1 MLKQYLKE
9 IVVFLE
15 YRFVRKLLK
24 HNKSLKIVAVSG
36 SIGKTST
43 KRAIAI
49 VLSEKYKVQWQDG
62 NYNDI
67 VSVPMVFFGQSMPS
81 LFNPI
86 AWTGRLIQMQKMV
99 KSYPYEIVVLELGTD
114 GPGQI
119 KRFKD
124 YFSNDIAVITPI
136 APEHMEYFESIDQV
150 AREEISI
157 SDFSKRIIV
166 HESLKKSYDKLI
178 DKKYLTYGESKSSDA
193 YISGEHDTWI
203 QTSSERYKVSSDI
216 IGRHQKINLSAACL
230 VAENFGLSKADI
242 ESGLAK
248 IKPLAGR
255 MNKLKG
261 INSSVIIDD
270 TYNSSPKAVEA
281 ALATLKVIDSDQK
294 IAVLGNMNELGY
306 DSPGL
311 HREVGKLCSPD
322 YIDLLIT
329 IGADSNRYLAEEA
342 ESNSCKVMKFN
353 SPFKVG
359 QYLKDNISPN
369 AVVLLKGSQNG
380 VFLEEAIKSI
390 LADPNDESKLV
401 RQSKYWLK
409 KKKAM
414 FK

>member
-1 MLKQYLKE
+1 MLKQHLKE
-9 IVVFLE
+9 IIVFLE

-24 HNKSLKIVAVSG
+24 HNKSLKIVAVAG

-49 VLSEKYKVQWQDG
+49 ALSEKYKVQWQDG

-67 VSVPMVFFGQSMPS
+67 VSVPMVFFGLSMPP

-86 AWTGRLIQMQKMV
+86 AWAGRFIKMNKVIQN
-99 KSYPYEIVVLELGTD
+99 YPYEIVVLEIGTD

-124 YFSNDIAVITPI
+124 YFNNDIAVITPI

-150 AREEISI
+150 AREELSI
-157 SDFSKRIIV
+157 SDFSKSILV
-166 HESLKKSYDKLI
+166 HESIKESYDKLI
-178 DKKYLTYGESKSSDA
+178 DKKYLTYGDSKSSDA

-203 QTSSERYKVSSDI
+203 QTRSDRYKVSSDI
-216 IGRHQKINLSAACL
+216 VGRHQKINLSAACL
-230 VAENFGLSKADI
+230 VAESFGLSKSEI
-242 ESGLAK
+242 EAGLAN
-248 IKPLAGR
+248 IKALAGR
-255 MNKLKG
+255 MSKLDG
-261 INSSVIIDD
+261 IRSSTIIDD

-281 ALATLKVIDSDQK
+281 ALATLKIMDSDQK

-306 DSPGL
+306 DSPDL
-311 HREVGKLCSPD
+311 HREAGKLCNPD

-329 IGADSNRYLAEEA
+329 IGDDANKYLAEEA
-342 ESNSCKVMKFN
+342 EANSCKVMRLK
-353 SPFKVG
+353 SPYKIG
-359 QYLKDNISPN
+359 NYLKDNIAENSI
-369 AVVLLKGSQNG
+369 VLLKGSQNG
-380 VFLEEAIKSI
+380 VFLEEAIKPI
-390 LADPNDESKLV
+390 LANPDDQQKLA
-401 RQSKYWLK
+401 RQSKLWLK